1 MFENLPEVKV
11 MRDPIHEYIH
21 VEKKVIWDCIDSPEF
36 QRLRRIHQLGPAMYV
51 YHSAEHSRFS
61 HSLGVYEITRRMI
74 KEVIHQ
80 ENLDEFDQVSLMC
93 AALLH
98 DIGHGPYSHSFEA
111 LSHIQHEEF
120 TVSLIQSNST
130 LHEILKSAHPDLPQA
145 IVEILEHTHHHPL
158 LSQVI
163 SGQLDADRMD
173 YLLRDAYFSG
183 TSYGK
188 FDLERML
195 RTMRIV
201 DNKLVVKASG
211 VHTVEDYIIARY
223 HMYWQ
228 VYYHPISR
236 SVEALLLSFF
246 KRLRVMYHNHEL
258 DNSLLAFHPF
268 INGRPISNEDFLMM
282 DESSFQHLLKEASK
296 HPDKI
301 LSDFAYR
308 LLNRNLF
315 GFVDV
320 IDKEHIQQVKDKIQN
335 AGYDIEYYFLLS
347 AAMQIPY
354 FPYAIKEKS
363 MIWIVDENNE
373 LQELS
378 QASALVKAITL
389 GKEKEDNKMF
399 FPKELVWN
407 IL

>member
-1 MFENLPEVKV
+1 MFKNLPEVKV

-21 VEKKVIWDCIDSPEF
+21 VEKQVVWECIDSPEF

-74 KEVIHQ
+74 KEVIHE

-111 LSHIQHEEF
+111 LSHINHEQF
-120 TVSLIQSNST
+120 TLALIRSDSV
-130 LHEILKSAHPDLPQA
+130 LHDILAKAHPKLPQA
-145 IVEILEHTHHHPL
+145 ICDILQHNHQNGL

-195 RTMRIV
+195 RTMRVV
-201 DNKLVVKASG
+201 DDKLVVKASG
-211 VHTVEDYIIARY
+211 VHTIEDYIIARY

-246 KRLRVMYHNHEL
+246 KRLRVLYQQNKLE
-258 DNSLLAFHPF
+258 DSLIAFHPF
-268 INGRPISNEDFLMM
+268 INGKPISNKDFLLM
-282 DESSFQHLLKEASK
+282 DESSFQHLLKQAYI
-296 HPDKI
+296 HDDKI
-301 LSDFAYR
+301 LSDFANR
-308 LLNRNLF
+308 LLNRVLF
-315 GFVDV
+315 GFEDV
-320 IDKEHIQQVKDKIQN
+320 IDNDHVQKTKEKVQK
-335 AGYDIEYYFLLS
+335 AGYDLEYYFLLS
-347 AAMQIPY
+347 AAMQTPY
-354 FPYAIKEKS
+354 YPYALKEKS
-363 MIWIVDENNE
+363 MIWIVDENNK

-378 QASALVKAITL
+378 QASTLVKAITL

-399 FPKELVWN
+399 FPKELV
-407 IL
+407 

>member
-1 MFENLPEVKV
+1 MFKNLPEVKV

-21 VEKKVIWDCIDSPEF
+21 VEKQVVWECIDSPEF

-74 KEVIHQ
+74 KEVIHE
-80 ENLDEFDQVSLMC
+80 ENIDEFDQVSLMC

-111 LSHIQHEEF
+111 LSHINHEEF
-120 TVSLIQSNST
+120 TLALIRSDSV
-130 LHEILKSAHPDLPQA
+130 LHDILVKAHPKLPQA
-145 IVEILEHTHHHPL
+145 ICDILQHNHHNGL

-195 RTMRIV
+195 RTMRV
-201 DNKLVVKASG
+201 VNDKLVVKASG
-211 VHTVEDYIIARY
+211 VHTIEDYIIARY

-246 KRLRVMYHNHEL
+246 KRLRVLYQQNEL
-258 DNSLLAFHPF
+258 KDSLIAFHPF
-268 INGRPISNEDFLMM
+268 INGNPISNKDFLLM
-282 DESSFQHLLKEASK
+282 DESSFQHLLKQAYIYD
-296 HPDKI
+296 DKI
-301 LSDFAYR
+301 LSDFANR
-308 LLNRNLF
+308 LLNRVLF
-315 GFVDV
+315 GFEDV
-320 IDKEHIQQVKDKIQN
+320 IDNDHVQKTKEKVLK
-335 AGYDIEYYFLLS
+335 AGYDLEYYFLLS
-347 AAMQIPY
+347 AAMQTPY
-354 FPYAIKEKS
+354 FPYALKEKS
-363 MIWIVDENNE
+363 MIWIVDENNK

-378 QASALVKAITL
+378 QASTLVKAITL

-399 FPKELVWN
+399 FPKELV
-407 IL
+407 

>member
-1 MFENLPEVKV
+1 MFKNLPEVKV

-21 VEKKVIWDCIDSPEF
+21 VEKQVIWECIDSPEF

-74 KEVIHQ
+74 KEVIHE

-111 LSHIQHEEF
+111 LSHINHEQF
-120 TVSLIQSNST
+120 TLALIKSDSV
-130 LHEILKSAHPDLPQA
+130 LHDILANTHPELPQA
-145 IVEILEHTHHHPL
+145 IIDILQHNHRIGL
-158 LSQVI
+158 LSQII

-195 RTMRIV
+195 RTMRVV
-201 DNKLVVKASG
+201 DDRLVVKASG
-211 VHTVEDYIIARY
+211 VHTIEDYIIARY

-246 KRLRVMYHNHEL
+246 KRLRVLYHQNKL
-258 DNSLLAFHPF
+258 KDKLIAFHPF
-268 INGRPISNEDFLMM
+268 INGEPISNKDFLLM
-282 DESSFQHLLKEASK
+282 DESSFQHLLKQAYTHE
-296 HPDKI
+296 DKI
-301 LSDFAYR
+301 LSDFANR
-308 LLNRNLF
+308 LLNRVLF

-320 IDKEHIQQVKDKIQN
+320 LDNEHVQKTKEKVQN
-335 AGYDIEYYFLLS
+335 AGYDLEYYFLLS
-347 AAMQIPY
+347 AAMQTPY
-354 FPYAIKEKS
+354 FPYALKEKS
-363 MIWIVDENNE
+363 MIWIVDENNK

-378 QASALVKAITL
+378 QASTLVKAITL

-399 FPKELVWN
+399 FPKELV
-407 IL
+407 